1 MNRLRVLRRI
11 LFWLTAIPLILSLL
25 ALSIAG
31 FAISTET
38 GLNGLLTLAQ
48 RVLPGQLS
56 YDKASGRLIGPLH
69 IERFRYADGPLQVA
83 LASAELDWQPADLFD
98 FALTVT
104 RLHFTGLEL
113 ILPPGAETP
122 PSDEPLVLPDIQ
134 LPLTI
139 TVVDVQGREIRIQPP
154 GVDPIVV
161 DAVDL
166 KVKTQQDG
174 VQIELLE
181 ARSPLGE
188 VRLGGQ
194 VNPTGAYP
202 LQLQLAWKAITP
214 DYGIFDGSGELS
226 GTLRDQ
232 LKLTHKVTGAA
243 VLALTGEV
251 RQALVE
257 PAWSAQV
264 TLDVADL
271 KSFVPDLASKPLH
284 VQVDAKGVMARF
296 EGQGEIKATV
306 PELGPATLRFVAA
319 GDEKAVRLKTLNLT
333 SAHHPLK
340 LDAKGDFQFAEL
352 RFDASGQWQALAWPL
367 SGTAQVQS
375 AKGDFAVK
383 GTPKDYQFQLAA
395 DLQGPDIPKGRWKLT
410 GEGSD
415 QAVHGVKLN
424 GDTLEGAIEGTVQ
437 ATWAPQV
444 SWQATLAGTG
454 LNPGVQWKEAPG
466 KLSLRL
472 KSDGGLD
479 GKLRANVLL
488 EELTGTFSGQAVRG
502 NADLSVLDQDLT
514 IKALRLNAGAAQLE
528 AEGALT
534 QRWDLRWKLNAPQ
547 LKSLVP
553 GLSGTVA
560 STGQLSGSRDRPQVA
575 ANFTLRNLQQGDMQI
590 QQLQGEAQVDVGG
603 ASRSQVKLTGQGL
616 VLGGQRWKTVQLDGG
631 GTPDAHE
638 LKAELAGDPGRFALA
653 LAGKLQL
660 PELAWQGRITQL
672 TAKDTVAGTWS
683 LAQAVTVQASAQKA
697 RLDNA
702 CLTSAPTRLCV
713 QGQWNGASGF
723 AGRAQLQE
731 LRPERFKS
739 FFPPGMG
746 LTTRIDAEADISGK
760 PNGALQGKVNLGIA
774 PGALSMVADGR
785 TLRFTLNGGSL
796 RAQTDGR
803 TASAQAK
810 LDLAKTGQ
818 LQVDAQIQDPL
829 GVARLNGK
837 VNAAVTDLSLISVFA
852 PQVQDVKG
860 QLQAD
865 VNVTGAISKLVLRG
879 AIRLENAGV
888 TVPDAGLILQ
898 NLQFAATS
906 DGQGPLQ
913 LTGSVQSKPG
923 QLQLSGTVD
932 PLKPQVNLNIQGQD
946 FQAFDTSNIRVR
958 ISPDLKLDI
967 SQKQVRV
974 DGQITIPKAYL
985 NPGGGIG
992 GGPSAVKSS
1001 EDLVIVKDAD
1011 GQAKSTAKGP
1021 AIFARVRV
1029 VLGEEVHVDT
1039 PVFQGQLKGN
1049 VLVVQTPELAPR
1061 ASGSAEVV
1069 AGKYNIYGTEIDIQR
1084 GRVLFSN
1091 SLLDNPGLDMRV
1103 AREFS
1108 SDLSDSTTVGAQ
1120 VQGTLKKPQLT
1131 LFSTPPMPQGDILS
1145 YLVLGRA
1152 SSGGS
1157 GESAMMFKAASAM
1170 GIGGGALAKGLGS
1183 AAGLDDVALDTGTDG
1198 KDASLT
1204 LGKYLTPDL
1213 YVGYGVGLMDAVNT
1227 INIKYRLLKGLMF
1240 ESNSS
1245 ATGYGADLTYSW
1257 ER

>member
-1 MNRLRVLRRI
+1 VSYARALRRI
-11 LFWLTAIPLILSLL
+11 LFWVTAIPLFLLLL

-48 RVLPGQLS
+48 QVLPGQLS
-56 YDKASGRLIGPLH
+56 YDKVSGRLIGPLH
-69 IERFRYADGPLQVA
+69 IEQFRYEDGPLQVA
-83 LASAELDWQPADLFD
+83 LANGELDWQPADLFD
-98 FALTVT
+98 LALTVT
-104 RLHFTGLEL
+104 QLHFTGLEL
-113 ILPPGAETP
+113 TLPPGEETP
-122 PSDEPLVLPDIQ
+122 PSDEPFVLPHIQ
-134 LPLTI
+134 LPVAI
-139 TVVDVQGREIRIQPP
+139 TVADLQGRQIRVQPA
-154 GVDPIVV
+154 GVDPIVI
-161 DAVDL
+161 DAVNL
-166 KVKTQQDG
+166 KVRTQEDG
-174 VQIELLE
+174 VHIETLE
-181 ARSPLGE
+181 AKSPLGE
-188 VRLGGQ
+188 IQLSGQ

-214 DYGIFDGSGELS
+214 DYGTFDGSGELS
-226 GTLRDQ
+226 GTVRDQ
-232 LKLTHKVTGAA
+232 LQLTHKVTGPAT
-243 VLALTGEV
+243 LELSGEV

-257 PAWSAQV
+257 PAWSAQIK
-264 TLDVADL
+264 LDVADL
-271 KSFVPDLASKPLH
+271 KPFVPDLSGKPLS
-284 VQVDAKGVMARF
+284 VQLDAKGVMARF
-296 EGQGEIKATV
+296 EGRGEIKATA
-306 PELGPATLRFVAA
+306 PEIGPATLRFTAT
-319 GDEKAVRLKTLNLT
+319 GDEKAVRLDELKLI
-333 SAHHPLK
+333 AADHPLT
-340 LDAKGDFQFAEL
+340 LDVKGDFQFAEM
-352 RFDASGQWQALAWPL
+352 RFNASGQWQSLVWPL
-367 SGTAQVQS
+367 TGPAQVQS
-375 AKGDFAVK
+375 AKGDFAAK
-383 GTPKDYQFQLAA
+383 GTPQDYQFQLAA
-395 DLQGPDIPKGRWKLT
+395 DLQGPDIPQGRWNLT
-410 GEGSD
+410 GQGSD
-415 QAVHGVKLN
+415 QAVRGVKLN
-424 GDTLEGAIEGTVQ
+424 GETLEGAIEGTVD
-437 ATWAPQV
+437 ATWAPKV

-454 LNPGVQWKEAPG
+454 LNPGVKWKEAPG
-466 KLSLRL
+466 KLNLRL
-472 KSDGGLD
+472 KSDGGLN
-479 GKLRANVLL
+479 GKLRANILL
-488 EELTGTFSGQAVRG
+488 EELAGTFSGQTVRG
-502 NADLSVLDQDLT
+502 NADVSVLDQDLT

-553 GLSGTVA
+553 GLSGSVA

-575 ANFTLRNLQQGDMQI
+575 ASFTVQNLRQGDTQI
-590 QQLQGEAQVDVGG
+590 QQLKGEAQVDVGG
-603 ASRSQVKLTGQGL
+603 ASRSQVKLAGQGL
-616 VLGGQRWKTVQLDGG
+616 VLGGQRWKSVTLDGG
-631 GTPDAHE
+631 GTPDAHQ

-660 PELAWQGRITQL
+660 PALVWEGRITQL

-683 LAQAVTVQASAQKA
+683 LDKAVAVQASAQKA
-697 RLDNA
+697 SLDNA
-702 CLTSAPTRLCV
+702 CLVSAPTRLCV

-723 AGRAQLQE
+723 NGRAQLQD

-739 FFPPGMG
+739 FFPPGMN
-746 LTTRIDAEADISGK
+746 LTTRINADANFSGK
-760 PNGALQGKVNLGIA
+760 PNGALQGKANLDIA
-774 PGALSMVADGR
+774 PGNLSMVADGR
-785 TLRFTLNGGSL
+785 TVRFTLNGGSL

-803 TASAQAK
+803 TATAQVK

-818 LQVDAQIQDPL
+818 LQADAKVQDPL
-829 GVARLNGK
+829 GAARLNGK
-837 VNAAVTDLSLISVFA
+837 INAAITDLSLISVFA

-860 QLQAD
+860 QLLAD
-865 VNVTGAISKLVLRG
+865 VNVTGTLPKPVLRG

-898 NLQFAATS
+898 DLQFTATS
-906 DGQGPLQ
+906 NGQGPLQ
-913 LTGSVQSKPG
+913 LTGSVQSGPG
-923 QLQLSGTVD
+923 QLRLSGTVD
-932 PLKPQVNLNIQGQD
+932 PLKQQVNLNIQGQD
-946 FQAFDTSNIRVR
+946 FQAFDTSDIRVQ

-974 DGQITIPKAYL
+974 DGQVTIPRAYL
-985 NPGGGIG
+985 SPGGDMD
-992 GGPSAVKSS
+992 GGPSAVNSS

-1011 GQAKSTAKGP
+1011 GQAAKPASKGP

-1029 VLGEEVHVDT
+1029 ILGDDVRVNT
-1039 PVFQGQLKGN
+1039 SAFQGQLKGN

-1120 VQGTLKKPQLT
+1120 VQGTLKKPRLT
-1131 LFSTPPMPQGDILS
+1131 LFSNPSMPQSDILS

-1152 SSGGS
+1152 SQG

-1170 GIGGGALAKGLGS
+1170 GIGGGALAKGLGG
-1183 AAGLDDVALDTGTDG
+1183 AVGLDDVALDTRANGE
-1198 KDASLT
+1198 DASLT

-1213 YVGYGVGLMDAVNT
+1213 YVGYGVGLLDAVNT
-1227 INIKYRLLKGLMF
+1227 IFIKYRLFKGLMF